1 MDTLIALILLAA
13 GAATI
18 AALPWSD
25 KEIAAAADAADA
37 TFFAAVRRVTN
48 PIARCFDRARR

>member
-1 MDTLIALILLAA
+1 MLDIFLALILLAA

-25 KEIAAAADAADA
+25 EEIEQTADAAD
-37 TFFAAVRRVTN
+37 TVFFAAVRAITN
-48 PIARCFDRARR
+48 PLLRKVK

>member
-1 MDTLIALILLAA
+1 MLDIFLALILLAA

-25 KEIAAAADAADA
+25 GEIEQTADAADTA
-37 TFFAAVRRVTN
+37 FFAAVRAVTN
-48 PIARCFDRARR
+48 PLFKRVK

>member
-1 MDTLIALILLAA
+1 MLDIFLALILLAA

-25 KEIAAAADAADA
+25 EEIKQTADAADTA
-37 TFFAAVRRVTN
+37 FFAAVRAVTN
-48 PIARCFDRARR
+48 PLFRRFK